1 MFVLLFVFAEDFS
14 GGFSRGLACC
24 AETVIPSMF
33 PFLAA
38 ASLAGAGELPPR
50 IKRIAEPAARRLF
63 KLPAEGLTAV
73 IIGLFGGYLSGAKAA
88 QALYSSGRITQGQ
101 AQRAAMFCISPGI
114 GFSITAV
121 GGVMLGSREAGK
133 IVLISVSLAAVIL
146 GAVCGLFP
154 DNSEKSAP
162 ILREKTV
169 FSRAV
174 VSGVSSSA
182 SAMLTACA
190 FIAFFSGITAVI
202 DKRVSSESAGALI
215 SCLLEITGGC
225 ASVAG
230 RASLP
235 LICAACAF
243 GGVCVHLQIFAV
255 VGKVGIK
262 ILPFY
267 ICRILHALL
276 SFAICAFIIKLFP
289 MSESVFLP
297 ISKNAA
303 LWSFSAPASVSL
315 LLLSAL
321 LILDLDNGKK
331 IC

>member
-1 MFVLLFVFAEDFS
+1 M
-14 GGFSRGLACC
+14 
-24 AETVIPSMF
+24 
-33 PFLAA
+33 
-38 ASLAGAGELPPR
+38 
-50 IKRIAEPAARRLF
+50 
-63 KLPAEGLTAV
+63 
-73 IIGLFGGYLSGAKAA
+73 
-88 QALYSSGRITQGQ
+88 
-101 AQRAAMFCISPGI
+101 
-114 GFSITAV
+114 
-121 GGVMLGSREAGK
+121 
-133 IVLISVSLAAVIL
+133 
-146 GAVCGLFP
+146 
-154 DNSEKSAP
+154 
-162 ILREKTV
+162 
-169 FSRAV
+169 
-174 VSGVSSSA
+174 
-182 SAMLTACA
+182 
-190 FIAFFSGITAVI
+190 
-202 DKRVSSESAGALI
+202 
-215 SCLLEITGGC
+215 
-225 ASVAG
+225 AG

-255 VGKVGIK
+255 AEKVGIK